1 MAAITC
7 TESGKELV
15 TWEVVL
21 TLKGQGEEKRVIS
34 GLQEFGQACIMDKR
48 FGSINWVV
56 VRSQS
61 NIYFFITTDHNNETN
76 RRQDIKRRLENMAI
90 QTVGNLAVFLQ
101 STRSFT
107 SQRRLRSA

>member
-1 MAAITC
+1 MAAIAC

-21 TLKGQGEEKRVIS
+21 TLKGQGQEEQVIL
-34 GLQEFGQACIMDKR
+34 GLQRFGQACIMDKR

-61 NIYFFITTDHNNETN
+61 NIYFFITTDNNETN
-76 RRQDIKRRLENMAI
+76 RKRDIQMRLEKTCNP
-90 QTVGNLAVFLQ
+90 LQ
-101 STRSFT
+101 MN
-107 SQRRLRSA
+107 